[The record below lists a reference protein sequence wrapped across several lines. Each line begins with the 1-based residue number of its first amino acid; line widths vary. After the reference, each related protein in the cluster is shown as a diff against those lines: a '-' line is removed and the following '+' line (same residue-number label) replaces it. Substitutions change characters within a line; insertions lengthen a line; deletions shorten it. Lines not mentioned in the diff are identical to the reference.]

1 MATIVGHLSIA
12 QLEQRVR
19 AAADAVEAKHFQAIR
34 LLAQGRTFVEVA
46 DILAFVPRWVEELAQ
61 RYNRHGPAALGNQ
74 RRNNGR
80 SPSVLTPELLAAVAE
95 RVRTPP
101 DDGGLW
107 TGPKVAAWMAEFLGR
122 EKVHAQRGWE
132 ALKKIAW
139 SIQAPRPRHPR
150 TATPQQ
156 RDAFKK
162 SSQTSSR
169 KLPRNTRIGRSRSG
183 RWTSIGSAFDRAV
196 SAGGDLR

>member
-1 MATIVGHLSIA
+1 LGFSERLEADKVDCHDSAEGAIMATIVGHLSIA

-19 AAADAVEAKHFQAIR
+19 AARDAVEAKHFQAIR

-80 SPSVLTPELLAAVAE
+80 AASVLTAQVLAAVAE
-95 RVRTPP
+95 RIKLPP

-107 TGPKVAAWMAEFLGR
+107 TGPKVAAWMTRFLGR
-122 EKVHAQRGWE
+122 EKVHAQLGSAEE
-132 ALKKIAW
+132 ARLVGVQLI
-139 SIQAPRPRHPR
+139 
-150 TATPQQ
+150 
-156 RDAFKK
+156 
-162 SSQTSSR
+162 
-169 KLPRNTRIGRSRSG
+169 RIGCSDEPG
-183 RWTSIGSAFDRAV
+183 KP
-196 SAGGDLR
+196 SAGDAQQTLLQFSVAL

>member
-19 AAADAVEAKHFQAIR
+19 AARDAVEAKHFQAIR

-80 SPSVLTPELLAAVAE
+80 APSVLTPQVLAAVAE
-95 RVRTPP
+95 RIKLPP

-107 TGPKVAAWMAEFLGR
+107 SGPKVAAWMARFLGR

-132 ALKKIAW
+132 ALKKLGW

-150 TATPQQ
+150 TATPHE
-156 RDAFKK
+156 REAFKK
-162 SSQTSSR
+162 SLRTPSR
-169 KLPRNTRIGRSRSG
+169 KLPHNSRTGRSRSG
-183 RWTSIGSAFDRAV
+183 RWTSIDSV
-196 SAGGDLR
+196 

>member
-12 QLEQRVR
+12 QLAQRVR
-19 AAADAVEAKHFQAIR
+19 AATDAVEAKHFQAIR

-61 RYNRHGPAALGNQ
+61 RYNRYGPAALGNQ

-80 SPSVLTPELLAAVAE
+80 SPSVLTPEVLAAVAE
-95 RVRTPP
+95 RVKTPP

-107 TGPKVAAWMAEFLGR
+107 TGPKVAAWIAQCLGR

-150 TATPQQ
+150 TATPQE

-162 SSQTSSR
+162 SLQMPSS
-169 KLPRNTRIGRSRSG
+169 KPPRNTRIGRSRSG
-183 RWTSIGSAFDRAV
+183 RWTSIGSD
-196 SAGGDLR
+196 

>member
-12 QLEQRVR
+12 QLEQRIR
-19 AAADAVEAKHFQAIR
+19 AAVGAVDAKHFQAIR
-34 LLAQGRTFVEVA
+34 LLAQGRTVVEVA

-61 RYNRHGPAALGNQ
+61 RYNRHGPSALGNQ

-80 SPSVLTPELLAAVAE
+80 PPSVLTPEVLAALTE
-95 RVRTPP
+95 RVKLPP

-107 TGPKVAAWMAEFLGR
+107 TGPKVARWIARFLGWQ
-122 EKVHAQRGWE
+122 KVHAQRGWE
-132 ALKKIAW
+132 ALKKIGW

-150 TATPQQ
+150 AATPQE

-162 SSQTSSR
+162 SLPTVSR
-169 KLPRNTRIGRSRSG
+169 KLPRNSRTDRSRSG
-183 RWTSIGSAFDRAV
+183 RWTSIDSG
-196 SAGGDLR
+196 